1 MSERVDAR
9 MMKALGK
16 VWEREVA
23 SAFDNGPQLCQLPEK
38 MTGRLVAAGLVE
50 RVEQSFRDGLGRFTI
65 KGCILTHTGRLL
77 YCASCED
84 ESEPDTPS

>member
-1 MSERVDAR
+1 MTDGVDAR

-23 SAFDNGPQLCQLPEK
+23 SAFDNGPQLCRLPEK
-38 MTGRLVAAGLVE
+38 MTERLVRAGLVE
-50 RVEQSFRDGLGRFTI
+50 RAEHVFRDRFGTVTL
-65 KGCILTHTGRLL
+65 KGCILTHAGRYT

-84 ESEPDTPS
+84 EPEIFP